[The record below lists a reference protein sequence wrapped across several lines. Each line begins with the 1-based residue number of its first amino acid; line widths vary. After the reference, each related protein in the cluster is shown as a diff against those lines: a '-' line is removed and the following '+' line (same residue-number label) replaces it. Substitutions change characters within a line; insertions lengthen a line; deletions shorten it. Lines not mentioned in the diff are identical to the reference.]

1 MDYKLPNK
9 YIHKSQTGKGRK
21 FLWFVLFIII
31 ITTSFGAGMYFS
43 KKNEI
48 ISELAKDEVVYLGK
62 LTGKYSQ
69 ADGVLTQDIDF
80 SLFWDVWDALK
91 KDYVDQADINE
102 KEMFYGAL
110 RGLVASVDDPYTVFM
125 DPLLSKEFE
134 DDLAGTFEGIGAE
147 IGIRDQILTI
157 IAPLDGM
164 PAQIAGLKAGDKVFA
179 IDDESTMGISIDAAV
194 RKIRGAEGTDVTLTI
209 SREGM
214 DEVENITIT
223 RGVIVVKSVNTELRD
238 DDILVVKITNFN
250 GDTSN
255 LFNDAVREILSK
267 DPKGVILDL
276 RNNPGGFL
284 DTSIEVSSEWIEEGV
299 VVIEQFSDDRQNEYL
314 SRGRARLKDYLTVVL
329 VNEGSASA
337 SEIVAGALRD
347 HEEATIVG
355 MQTYGKGSVQSLQ
368 EFSDGSSAK
377 ITVAKW
383 MTPNGSSI
391 NKEGVTPDVV
401 VDLTIEDFEADLDP
415 QMDKAVEILN
425 K

>member
-9 YIHKSQTGKGRK
+9 YIHKSKSGKMKK
-21 FLWFVLFIII
+21 FFLFVLFIII

>member
-1 MDYKLPNK
+1 
-9 YIHKSQTGKGRK
+9 
-21 FLWFVLFIII
+21 
-31 ITTSFGAGMYFS
+31 MYFS